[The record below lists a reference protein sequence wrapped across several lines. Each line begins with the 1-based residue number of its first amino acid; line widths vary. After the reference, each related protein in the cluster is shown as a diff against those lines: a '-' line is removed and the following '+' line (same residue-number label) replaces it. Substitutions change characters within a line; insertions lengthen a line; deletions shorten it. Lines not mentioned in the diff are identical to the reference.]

1 MEAGDVRTYWF
12 GEGTNVF
19 VTAPT
24 GDVENYNEYRKRL
37 GKGETKGDI
46 LEERHLHESYILV
59 CSLIGKAVFELD
71 QAGVP
76 VEKGKNH
83 AILVEYIQPEEV
95 KKD

>member
-12 GEGTNVF
+12 GPGTNIF

-24 GDVENYNEYRKRL
+24 GDVENYNKYRKRL
-37 GKGETKGDI
+37 GNGETKGDI
-46 LEERHLHESYILV
+46 LEERQLHESYILV

-71 QAGVP
+71 QACIP

-83 AILVEYIQPEEV
+83 AALVEYIKPEEV